1 MKPKVDP
8 KFRGAKGGNGGKKIK
23 GVHFSLVT
31 HTPMIQR
38 TTLTDTLK
46 GTEPQSTKQR

>member
-1 MKPKVDP
+1 MATDE
-8 KFRGAKGGNGGKKIK
+8 KKIK